1 MTTYQ
6 SSSSAATKR
15 FAKELAQGI
24 ISARG
29 GSAPGGKSKPVSK
42 AVIVALIGELGA
54 GKTTFAQGF
63 ASSLGIKGA
72 PSPTFILMRNTKLKN
87 KPFKNFI
94 HIDAYRATAADFLK
108 LGFKEIAA
116 DPNNIILVEWADR
129 LKKLIP
135 KSALWLKL
143 GHGKKENE
151 RSIRVIAKN
160 ASVGYEYFGS

>member
-1 MTTYQ
+1 MSIYQ

-15 FAKELAQGI
+15 FAKELARK

-29 GSAPGGKSKPVSK
+29 GKNKLANK
-42 AVIVALIGELGA
+42 AVIVALTGELGA

-63 ASSLGIKGA
+63 TSGLGIRGQVS
-72 PSPTFILMRNTKLKN
+72 SPTFILMRNTKLKN
-87 KPFKNFI
+87 SKFDSFI

-135 KSALWLKL
+135 KSAVWFKL
-143 GHGKKENE
+143 EHGKKGNE
-151 RSIRVIAKN
+151 RVITMRQ
-160 ASVGYEYFGS
+160 ET